1 MRLLYLRLPEYGPL
15 RDTVLA
21 FPRVDV
27 LTNRDYALH
36 FVVGVNGTGKSSALR
51 ALFRI
56 FDCLSDGEWPNF
68 SFEIAYEHRFPG
80 EELPHTIIIW
90 RRDNTKD
97 GQGAVVL
104 RGDEHLTLRSDE
116 WRRWVATWQPGKDNH
131 QPWDSDGVIGGN
143 FSPYLPSGVLAYTS
157 GLIDPWKDLRRPP
170 LEQFDLE
177 PLRDT
182 EPDPSERPVNWSPRE
197 ELAFSSSQAKGS
209 DLVPEIPTLDEWR
222 AFLLK
227 PSAAEP
233 RWRTR
238 LLDPADVR
246 LAGLAVALKQAVHD
260 LANLTDPVSQKAQRD
275 EWARQKTEAA
285 KSQGQI
291 SHDLRW
297 LLTAAGL
304 AWPTHIAFTFDRNA
318 RETWTG
324 DTSERL
330 LLLYALA
337 ENVAPLPLGQER
349 VVISLHHRDSANIA
363 DRLRFILGEE
373 EADKLINGIK
383 PKDTQIK
390 TEGLSSKSDNT
401 KVSSGGNAALADL
414 LSAVGTPRYGAE
426 ALARVLGG
434 RDANAVD
441 AFRTLTFWRDQ
452 GLLVDATATFRRIE
466 KDTVVT
472 YDQLSDGE
480 QQLLQRGGL
489 LLLLKDEPGHL
500 LLLDEPET
508 HFNDRWKRE
517 LIDVIDD
524 NLRTTRSHVI
534 LTTHSAIVLSD
545 AFRDE
550 ILVLHEDKTVSS
562 PTMPTFG
569 ADPGRIL
576 QHVFSSPDNMG
587 QRAREELGKWLEQS
601 LDPEQ
606 REKLLT
612 ILREV
617 GAGYLRSKLWA
628 NLEATDDAVPRS

>member
-15 RDTVLA
+15 SDRALA
-21 FPRVDV
+21 FPSVDF
-27 LTNRDYALH
+27 LKRDYALH
-36 FVVGVNGTGKSSALR
+36 FVVGVNGTGKSSVLR

-56 FDCLSDGEWPNF
+56 FDCLARQEWPDFMFELAYQLPTPGESTPTTVHIARWGVAKENTHVSLQGIPDFQGVGAVAWRKHFDGLRKISDGKSGTDWINDL
-68 SFEIAYEHRFPG
+68 SFAQF
-80 EELPHTIIIW
+80 LP
-90 RRDNTKD
+90 
-97 GQGAVVL
+97 A
-104 RGDEHLTLRSDE
+104 
-116 WRRWVATWQPGKDNH
+116 
-131 QPWDSDGVIGGN
+131 
-143 FSPYLPSGVLAYTS
+143 GVLAYTS
-157 GLIDPWKDLRRPP
+157 GLIEPWQNLIPKP
-170 LEQFDLE
+170 LDRFDLE
-177 PLRDT
+177 SMRET
-182 EPDPSERPVNWSPRE
+182 EFEPTERPFVWTPRK
-197 ELAFSSSQAKGS
+197 ELEFSAAQGEASE
-209 DLVPEIPTLDEWR
+209 LVSTLPSLEEWR
-222 AFLLK
+222 SFLRK
-227 PSAAEP
+227 PSAADP

-246 LAGLAVALKQAVHD
+246 LAGLAVALKQAAHD
-260 LANLTDPVSQKAQRD
+260 LANLTDQASQKAQRD
-275 EWARQKTEAA
+275 EWARQKTEDA
-285 KSQGQI
+285 KSQGEVK
-291 SHDLRW
+291 HNLRW

-318 RETWTG
+318 RTTWTG

-363 DRLRFILGEE
+363 AKLRFLLREDD
-373 EADKLINGIK
+373 AAKL
-383 PKDTQIK
+383 
-390 TEGLSSKSDNT
+390 TE
-401 KVSSGGNAALADL
+401 GNAALADL

-426 ALARVLGG
+426 ALARLLGG
-434 RDANAVD
+434 RHANALD

-452 GLLVDATATFRRIE
+452 GLLIDATATFRRIE
-466 KDTVVT
+466 NDTVVT

-489 LLLLKDEPGHL
+489 LLLLQGADDHL

-524 NLRTTRSHVI
+524 NLKSTRSHVI
-534 LTTHSAIVLSD
+534 LTTHSSIVLSD

-576 QHVFSSPDNMG
+576 QHVFGSPDNMG
-587 QRAREELGKWLEQS
+587 QRAREELGQWLKDS
-601 LDPEQ
+601 LDPTQ
-606 REKLLT
+606 REDLQK